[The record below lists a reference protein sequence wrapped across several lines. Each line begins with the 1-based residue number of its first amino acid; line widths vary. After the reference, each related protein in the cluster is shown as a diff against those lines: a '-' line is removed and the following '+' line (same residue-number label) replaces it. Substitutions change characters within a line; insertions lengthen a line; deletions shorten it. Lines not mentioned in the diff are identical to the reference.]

1 MQGCRL
7 QRLRPTLTQPFQVPL
22 RCAHLGIAQL
32 RFFCNQPARLAH
44 VARHEHAKRDLQA
57 FDYNLWNAVS
67 SAAPS
72 LENLS
77 LRLIFLAATSLRFL
91 STISPICSRL
101 ITNEMI
107 SVARRPSFSSRL
119 PRVSLVT

>member
-1 MQGCRL
+1 MKGCRL

-44 VARHEHAKRDLQA
+44 VARHEDAKRDLQA
-57 FDYNLWNAVS
+57 FDYTFVKRRQFG
-67 SAAPS
+67 SALARK
-72 LENLS
+72 LELAFD
-77 LRLIFLAATSLRFL
+77 FLGSDLAQVLVDDM
-91 STISPICSRL
+91 PICSRL